1 MLEPGERAADGSA
14 RITGE
19 RLAHLREVQQW
30 QAGDVLKV
38 GEIDGNLGEAR
49 IVAIDEQAA
58 ALQVGTLDRAPPPA
72 LPCTLVLALPRPKM
86 LKRILVDATSLG
98 VKRICLVNSYHVDK
112 SYWSS
117 PQLGAASVG
126 EKCRLGLAQAIDTRL
141 PQVTL
146 HKRFR
151 PFVEDELPAII
162 GDSHALLAHPAGDT
176 PCPRGLAGAATLVVG
191 PEGGFIP
198 FEVELLRA
206 AGCQAVTLGARILRV
221 DTAVPVLL
229 GRLYG

>member
-1 MLEPGERAADGSA
+1 M
-14 RITGE
+14 
-19 RLAHLREVQQW
+19 QQW
-30 QAGDVLKV
+30 QTGDVLRV
-38 GEIDGNLGEAR
+38 GEIDGNIGEAR
-49 IVAIDEQAA
+49 IVAIDAQAA
-58 ALQVGTLDRAPPPA
+58 VLQVESLDRPPPPA
-72 LPCTLVLALPRPKM
+72 VPCTLVLALPRPKM

-98 VKRICLVNSYHVDK
+98 IKRICLINSYHVDK

-117 PQLGAASVG
+117 PQLDSASIG
-126 EKCRLGLAQAIDTRL
+126 DKCRLGLAQAIDTRL
-141 PQVTL
+141 PLVTL

-151 PFVEDELPAII
+151 PFVEDDLPAII
-162 GDSHALLAHPAGDT
+162 GDSRALLAHPAGNE

-198 FEVELLRA
+198 FEVDLLRT

-229 GRLYG
+229 GRLFG